1 MTEQHD
7 KFDGVRTTSEKF
19 LEATRKTF
27 HSATFKA
34 NQYKKIVQKKIDLN
48 AVQKKISTAH
58 SDLGKLVDDLRE
70 SGEKGILN
78 KTEVKELFAQI
89 DTLKQTAVDLLADI
103 ERIKEEEEEAVEQP
117 SSSPP
122 STEASQEKKSEEL

>member
-7 KFDGVRTTSEKF
+7 KFDGVRSTSEKF
-19 LEATRKTF
+19 FEATRKTL

-58 SDLGKLVDDLRE
+58 TDLGKLIDDLRE
-70 SGEKGILN
+70 AGEKGIMN
-78 KTEVKELFAQI
+78 KPEVKELLSQI
-89 DTLKQTAVDLLADI
+89 DTLKQSAADLLADI
-103 ERIKEEEEEAVEQP
+103 EALKVEEEPVEAAVPEEETKSAQQ
-117 SSSPP
+117 
-122 STEASQEKKSEEL
+122 TSQDE